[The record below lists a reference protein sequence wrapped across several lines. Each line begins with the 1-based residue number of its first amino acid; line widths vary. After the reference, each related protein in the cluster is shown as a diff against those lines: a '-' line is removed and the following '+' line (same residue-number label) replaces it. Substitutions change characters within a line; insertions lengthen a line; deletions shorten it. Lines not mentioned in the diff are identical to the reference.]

1 MSDVLVTYKHQN
13 KYDRYYAIPTVE
25 QRTVDTLTTNFIQEL
40 ITEKGSNVFDRNYGT
55 TFISDIGDQVNFYK
69 VEYLV
74 NNTLNDIKKKYSIVN
89 IEVSNATFNSSN
101 GFLEIHL
108 RIEYEDIA
116 VEKFFNFMYNGI
128 FTDKMILEI
137 D

>member
-1 MSDVLVTYKHQN
+1 MPS
-13 KYDRYYAIPTVE
+13 VE
-25 QRTVDTLTTNFIQEL
+25 QRTVDALTTNFIQEL
-40 ITEKGSNVFDRNYGT
+40 VTEKGSNVFDKNYGT

-74 NNTLNDIKKKYSIVN
+74 NNTLEDIKNKYSIVN
-89 IEVSNATFNSSN
+89 LEVSNATFNKSN

-108 RIEYEDIA
+108 RIEFEDVA
-116 VEKFFNFMYNGI
+116 VEKFFNFVYGGI